1 MLLRPFRTRWSLV
14 GLLALALLSLPSVL
28 PADDRL
34 VFTVEAADEA
44 TALAAGLEQALVR
57 VAGLRSPEVRELAQ
71 RLLLE
76 RDADGRIPALREGVP
91 QEEGR
96 FRLEFDRQPLRVA
109 LRDAGVPV
117 VLGARPALLVWAVHE
132 DAGQR
137 QLLGSGVDRSGV
149 LAALERL
156 AEERGQPLM
165 LPLADLEDRRAV
177 HAGDV
182 VGGVTDPLAVAGRRY
197 GADGLVAL
205 YVRTTAEGAVARAVL
220 AHDGREH
227 RSEARGESTDE
238 AARLALDRG
247 LDRLLQRLARV
258 PDEPEWVALGFTGVR
273 GFAAFRELQAE
284 LTRLDA
290 IDAARLESLRGDAVT
305 VEVQAAVD
313 PEALVELLRAAGY
326 ARGEAPFDDSD
337 VEAWLRR

>member
-1 MLLRPFRTRWSLV
+1 MLPLSFRIRWSLA

-34 VFTVEAADEA
+34 VLTVEAADEA
-44 TALAAGLEQALVR
+44 TALAGGLEQALVR

-91 QEEGR
+91 LEEGR
-96 FRLEFDRQPLRVA
+96 FRLQFDRQSLRVA
-109 LRDAGVPV
+109 LRDAGVPM

-137 QLLGSGVDRSGV
+137 QLLGSGLDGPGV
-149 LAALERL
+149 LAALQAL
-156 AEERGQPLM
+156 GDERGQPLV

-177 HAGDV
+177 HPADV
-182 VGGVTDPLAVAGRRY
+182 VGGVTDPLAAAGRRY

-205 YVRTTAEGAVARAVL
+205 HVRSTAEDVVARAVL
-220 AHDGREH
+220 AHDGREY
-227 RSEARGESTDE
+227 RSEARGATAGE
-238 AARLALDRG
+238 AARAAVDRG
-247 LDRLLQRLARV
+247 LDLLLQRLVRV

-313 PEALVELLRAAGY
+313 PEALVELLQAAGY